1 MAAIRTQ
8 REIRQRAP
16 WWLVVLLLANF
27 LLMSYD
33 ARDYNNNQR
42 VVQSWAQ
49 TFAYPVQRVAAFV
62 GNNTVN
68 VFSGFGELRQASS
81 ENQQLREKVARM
93 EAELRETRE
102 KAAEVNRLRGLLG
115 LKQKSDYATVTARI
129 IARDPSAWFDTI
141 TIDQGRLVGIENN
154 MPVVAASGIVGR
166 VVATGPLSA
175 QVMLIT
181 DERSGVGA
189 VVGELGTSHAFGSIK
204 GMGDNGLLDMRF
216 VSSLEK
222 VQMGETVT
230 TTGQDGIYPAG
241 FAVGQVVELRSGAAT
256 ENQLIHIKPSAGLD
270 RLEEVAVLVYH
281 PPQRSD
287 SDQSLPN
294 VEKKRSKSAE
304 R

>member
-16 WWLVVLLLANF
+16 WWLVGLLAGNF

-33 ARDYNNNQR
+33 ARDYTNNQR

-49 TFAYPVQRVAAFV
+49 TFAYPVQRATAFI
-62 GNNTVN
+62 GNNTTN
-68 VFSGFGELRQASS
+68 LFQSFGEMRQASS
-81 ENQQLREKVARM
+81 ENQQLHQQVERM
-93 EAELRETRE
+93 EAELRDTRV
-102 KAAEVNRLRGLLG
+102 KAAEVDRLRGLLD
-115 LKQKSDYATVTARI
+115 LKKQSNFTMVAARI

-141 TIDQGRLVGIENN
+141 TIDKGRLAGIETN
-154 MPVVAASGIVGR
+154 MPVVAPSGIVGR

-256 ENQLIHIKPSAGLD
+256 ENQLIHIKP
-270 RLEEVAVLVYH
+270 
-281 PPQRSD
+281 
-287 SDQSLPN
+287 
-294 VEKKRSKSAE
+294 
-304 R
+304 